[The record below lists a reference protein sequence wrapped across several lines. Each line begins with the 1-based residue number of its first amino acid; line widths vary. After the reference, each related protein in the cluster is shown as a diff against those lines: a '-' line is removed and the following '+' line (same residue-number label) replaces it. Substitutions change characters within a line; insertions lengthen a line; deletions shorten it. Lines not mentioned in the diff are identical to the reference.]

1 MIPAHAR
8 ARGNGGGVMKEKDI
22 EDALL
27 ELGVKRGMLFV
38 EELYDIFPIEHFPL
52 DEMDRFLM
60 QLDDLGVKVLEGGEE
75 GVQKVRHKRRAA

>member
-1 MIPAHAR
+1 
-8 ARGNGGGVMKEKDI
+8 MKEKDI

-60 QLDDLGVKVLEGGEE
+60 QLDDLGEKVLEGGEE